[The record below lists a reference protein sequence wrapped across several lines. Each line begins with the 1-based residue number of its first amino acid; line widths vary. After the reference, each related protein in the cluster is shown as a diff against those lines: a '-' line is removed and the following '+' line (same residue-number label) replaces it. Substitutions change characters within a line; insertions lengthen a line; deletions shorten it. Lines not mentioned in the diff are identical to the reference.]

1 MAQQIKQKQL
11 LYFQNSTGGDVF
23 SCDTTLQEITWIFSD
38 VKLQGIIV
46 WNREAMAFYG
56 SASE

>member
-1 MAQQIKQKQL
+1 MAQKIKQKQL
-11 LYFQNSTGGDVF
+11 LYFQNRTEGDVF
-23 SCDTTLQEITWIFSD
+23 SCDTTLQEITD

>member
-46 WNREAMAFYG
+46 
-56 SASE
+56 